1 MHLTQV
7 QYNVYTY
14 NNVNRLRD
22 NTRTKC
28 YCILL
33 LRSIII
39 ITILK
44 KYRQQYF
51 TCIHVIYYYFYRSIN
66 IVHVL
71 ISFTCVRRIHQFITT
86 LQERYHLPVTIIH
99 LYVHNF
105 FISLFLILLYTATMY
120 VSMYIGKVYTNGVY

>member
-44 KYRQQYF
+44 KYR
-51 TCIHVIYYYFYRSIN
+51 
-66 IVHVL
+66 
-71 ISFTCVRRIHQFITT
+71 
-86 LQERYHLPVTIIH
+86 
-99 LYVHNF
+99 
-105 FISLFLILLYTATMY
+105 
-120 VSMYIGKVYTNGVY
+120 